1 MASPNTPPLPR
12 RFIIIS
18 FPIGR
23 GRGHS
28 EVAHNRAIPIP
39 IPTNHHSRQTQKELL
54 NIMPVGFIIGV
65 FVGNIDRVANCVLP
79 LPIDL
84 DAIVNNFAIFI
95 VPLSALCLKTWLAI
109 YVAIVITE
117 RMVSVLR
124 KGHNCTG
131 GKLAQIK

>member
-23 GRGHS
+23 GRGRM
-28 EVAHNRAIPIP
+28 AHNRAIPIP

-54 NIMPVGFIIGV
+54 NIMLVGFIIGV
-65 FVGNIDRVANCVLP
+65 FVGNIDRVADCVLP

-84 DAIVNNFAIFI
+84 DAIADNFAIFI
-95 VPLSALCLKTWLAI
+95 VPLSALCLETWLAI
-109 YVAIVITE
+109 YIAIVVTV
-117 RMVSVLR
+117 MVVALFRRSR
-124 KGHNCTG
+124 AHME
-131 GKLAQIK
+131 